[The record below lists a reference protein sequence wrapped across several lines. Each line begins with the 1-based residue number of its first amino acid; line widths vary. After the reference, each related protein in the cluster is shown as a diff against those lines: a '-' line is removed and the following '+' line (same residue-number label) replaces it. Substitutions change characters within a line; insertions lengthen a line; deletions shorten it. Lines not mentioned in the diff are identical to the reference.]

1 MKLMSLAVE
10 VWSHNHWKAREVPH
24 GFLLNIFQFL
34 TVFKGNNYMEEV
46 LKALDA
52 LGSYTFTTKLRRNKY
67 SQIYCQNCENII
79 PVNAIAAH
87 ELDSCPFCS
96 LPIKECKFDN

>member
-1 MKLMSLAVE
+1 MGMGYIKKSEAQ
-10 VWSHNHWKAREVPH
+10 
-24 GFLLNIFQFL
+24 NIISALPVAIFND
-34 TVFKGNNYMEEV
+34 VAMVSKKRV

-52 LGSYTFTTKLRRNKY
+52 LGAYTFTTKLRRNKY

-79 PVNAIAAH
+79 PVNVIAAH

>member
-1 MKLMSLAVE
+1 MGMGYIKKSEAQ
-10 VWSHNHWKAREVPH
+10 
-24 GFLLNIFQFL
+24 NIISALPFAIFND
-34 TVFKGNNYMEEV
+34 VAMVSKKRV

>member
-1 MKLMSLAVE
+1 MGMGYIKKSEAQ
-10 VWSHNHWKAREVPH
+10 
-24 GFLLNIFQFL
+24 NIISALPFAIFND
-34 TVFKGNNYMEEV
+34 VAMVSKKRV

-52 LGSYTFTTKLRRNKY
+52 LGAYTFTTKLRRNRH

-79 PVNAIAAH
+79 PVNAIAAY